1 MSAPP
6 PVSAA
11 PPEWNTPPDPPTLDW
26 LAPAW
31 LRQVTSHVPGRLPL
45 DEVITATVRAYLTKW
60 RRLLPRALAVYLPG
74 GLLVLLIHLL
84 LGEVLALL
92 VGDVVLFA
100 GVAFLQAAEVTDTA
114 GERMGREPAAFLTTL
129 RALRPRSVSLL
140 RAFGLLA
147 LRFLAP
153 SIVFAI
159 VAILVLSATADCG
172 VTQGGDYLCTP
183 KLALY
188 WLLLIAFYLGA
199 SALFVRWS
207 MLVPAVVLEGR
218 SARDGIRRSVELT
231 RGSRLR
237 IGSWLVVVLL
247 ASLVVFLITH
257 AVFSAIV
264 PNAAVSD
271 FLSDAGSDTVIG
283 PLFVIM
289 LTEMYFRLA
298 TLPQYSGG
306 TPLPPAPLS
315 AHGLSS
321 GPR

>member
-1 MSAPP
+1 MSGPP
-6 PVSAA
+6 PASAA
-11 PPEWNTPPDPPTLDW
+11 KARWDQPPDPPTLDW

-45 DEVITATVRAYLTKW
+45 DEVITATVRAYATKW
-60 RRLLPRALAVYLPG
+60 RRLLPRALAFYLPG
-74 GLLVLLIHLL
+74 GLLVLLTHLL

-100 GVAFLQAAEVTDTA
+100 GVAFLQAVEVTDTA
-114 GERMGREPAAFLTTL
+114 DERMGTEPAAFLTTL
-129 RALRPRSVSLL
+129 RALRPRSLALL
-140 RAFGLLA
+140 RALGVLV
-147 LRFLAP
+147 LRFLVP

-172 VTQGGDYLCTP
+172 VTQSGDYLCTP

-188 WLLLIAFYLGA
+188 WLLLVAFYLAA

-207 MLVPAVVLEGR
+207 MVVPAVVLEGR
-218 SARDGIRRSVELT
+218 SARDAIRRSVELT

-237 IGSWLVVVLL
+237 VGSWLAVALL
-247 ASLVVFLITH
+247 ASLVVFLITQ
-257 AVFSAIV
+257 AVANALV
-264 PNAAVSD
+264 PNAAVSN
-271 FLSDAGSDTVIG
+271 FVSEAGSDTVIG

-306 TPLPPAPLS
+306 TPLPPAPL
-315 AHGLSS
+315 ARPGLSS
-321 GPR
+321 ARR